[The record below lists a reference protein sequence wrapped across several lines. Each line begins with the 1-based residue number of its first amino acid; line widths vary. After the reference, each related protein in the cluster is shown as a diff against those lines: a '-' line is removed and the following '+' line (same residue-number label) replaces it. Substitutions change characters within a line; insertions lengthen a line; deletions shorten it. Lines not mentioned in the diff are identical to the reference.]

1 MDDLDNDYLNLLNY
15 SISDEFNNLNKTDGT
30 VSTLIKKYNQN
41 IQKSTNTINGAQ
53 QPSVDQTYDDSQKG
67 VPYFSDII
75 EQTTSDAPQNLPKKT
90 TNAAVSFP
98 QNSDTLTQRTN
109 TTPQRTNTTPQRINT
124 LPQRINALQNNI
136 NSQNKNVQSKRD
148 RPLNSSSYSINRNT
162 PMKNL
167 NNVKKNSMFSYFSD
181 KINSAMFLTNTDKNT
196 YITIAQEIL
205 KSGKNL
211 TKLQSSKLLT
221 QINNLL

>member
-75 EQTTSDAPQNLPKKT
+75 EQTTSDSPQNLPKKT
-90 TNAAVSFP
+90 TNTAVSFP
-98 QNSDTLTQRTN
+98 QNSDTLT
-109 TTPQRTNTTPQRINT
+109 QRTNTTPQRINT

-136 NSQNKNVQSKRD
+136 NSQNKNVQSKQD
-148 RPLNSSSYSINRNT
+148 RPLNSSSYSINRNK

-167 NNVKKNSMFSYFSD
+167 NNNVKKNSMFSYFSD